1 MLLWSLIIIPALAGL
16 FCILSRSGSLS
27 RPILP
32 LVAATH
38 FILVIRCWMT
48 YVKPDVQP
56 EWIGLDEAGLLFLG
70 VTSLTFLLTSFYASG
85 YIKRE
90 GLAQTQ
96 DMEEGF
102 FFKNSPDAVFIGSL
116 LFFLATMTLVTLSL
130 HLGLIWVAVEATTLS
145 STPLIYYHRHH
156 RSLEATWKYLL
167 ICSVGIA
174 LAMLGNFFVV
184 VAGTG
189 IGEHGVHLSLASLS
203 EHADKLNPAW
213 LKAAFVLC
221 LVGYGTKIG
230 FVPLHNW
237 MPATYS
243 EAPSMVAA
251 LLSGA
256 LKACAFLAL
265 LRIHQVMIAA
275 GLGATSQSLFIL
287 LGVVSL
293 STAALFIVRQTDFKK
308 MLAFSSVEHM
318 GILALG
324 VGVGGAGIFGS
335 MFHVVNH
342 SLTKTLLFLAAG
354 NIVHTFRTRTDHE
367 VRRLLHSQPAT
378 AVLWVIGALAIVGA
392 PPFGTFLSELTIL
405 KAMVHGG
412 RYGLAALYL
421 LMLGV
426 IFAAISAS
434 VFPMVFSKKDGEASH
449 DGPPVPGAAAVGEP
463 LWSVAPLV
471 VMAFAILV
479 LGFYMPPFLSDIF
492 HGITVSLGGL

>member
-1 MLLWSLIIIPALAGL
+1 MLLWSLIVIPALAGL
-16 FCILSRSGSLS
+16 FCLLSRSGSLS
-27 RPILP
+27 RFMLP
-32 LVAATH
+32 LVSALH
-38 FILVIRCWMT
+38 FILVVCCWMT
-48 YVKPDVQP
+48 YTCPSVPP
-56 EWIGLDEAGLLFLG
+56 EWIGLDDAGLLFLS
-70 VTSLTFLLTSFYASG
+70 VTSVTFLLTSFYAFG
-85 YIKRE
+85 YIRRE
-90 GLAQTQ
+90 GRAQTM

-102 FFKNSPDAVFIGSL
+102 FFKNSPDAVFVGCL
-116 LFFLATMTLVTLSL
+116 LFFLSTMTLVTVSL
-130 HLGLIWVAVEATTLS
+130 HLGLVWVAVEATTLS

-189 IGEHGVHLSLASLS
+189 IGEHGVHLSLLSLS

-230 FVPLHNW
+230 FSPLHTW

-265 LRIHQVMIAA
+265 LRIHQVMTLA
-275 GLGATSQSLFIL
+275 GLGATSRSLFMV

-293 STAALFIVRQTDFKK
+293 FTAAVFIVRQTDFKK

-324 VGVGGAGIFGS
+324 VGVGGTGIFGS
-335 MFHVVNH
+335 MFHMVNH

-354 NIVHTFRTRTDHE
+354 NIVHSYRSRTDLDI
-367 VRRLLHSQPAT
+367 RGLIYSLPKT
-378 AVLWVIGALAIVGA
+378 AVLWIIGALAIVGV

-405 KAMVHGG
+405 KSMVHAG
-412 RYGLAALYL
+412 RFGLAAVYL
-421 LMLGV
+421 FLLGV

-434 VFPMVFSKKDGEASH
+434 VFPMVFSKRTGDSCS
-449 DGPPVPGAAAVGEP
+449 AAASAVTPSEEP
-463 LWSVAPLV
+463 LWSVLPLW
-471 VMAFAILV
+471 VMAAAVLV

-492 HGITVSLGGL
+492 HGIAVSLGGL

>member
-1 MLLWSLIIIPALAGL
+1 MLWLLILLPAVAGL
-16 FCILSRSGSLS
+16 VCMISRNSSLSRS
-27 RPILP
+27 IL
-32 LVAATH
+32 LGVAVTH

-48 YVKPDVQP
+48 YTRPEILP
-56 EWIGLDEAGLLFLG
+56 EWLGLDDAGLLFLG
-70 VTSLTFLLTSFYASG
+70 VISLTFLCTAFYAHG
-85 YIKRE
+85 YIIRE
-90 GLAQTQ
+90 GLAQTK

-102 FFKNSPDAVFIGSL
+102 FFKNSPDAMFIGCL
-116 LFFLATMTLVTLSL
+116 LFFLSTMTLVTMSL

-189 IGEHGVHLSLASLS
+189 IGEHGVHLSLEALS
-203 EHADKLNPAW
+203 THADQMNPAW

-243 EAPSMVAA
+243 EAPSLVAA

-275 GLGATSQSLFIL
+275 GLGETSRGLFIL
-287 LGVVSL
+287 IGIVSL
-293 STAALFIVRQTDFKK
+293 ATAALFIVRQADFKK

-318 GILALG
+318 GVLALG

-342 SLTKTLLFLAAG
+342 SLTKTILFLAAG
-354 NIVHTFRTRTDHE
+354 NIVSIYRTRQDKE
-367 VRRLLHSQPAT
+367 VRGLLYSQPMT

-405 KAMVHGG
+405 KGMVHAG
-412 RYGLAALYL
+412 RYALASAYL
-421 LMLGV
+421 LILGI
-426 IFAAISAS
+426 IFAAISVS
-434 VFPMVFSKKDGEASH
+434 VFPMVFSKKTEHEHVAESVKQLDTA
-449 DGPPVPGAAAVGEP
+449 VPEP
-463 LWSVAPLV
+463 MWSILPLV
-471 VMAFAILV
+471 AMAAGILV
-479 LGFYMPPFLSDIF
+479 LGLYMPPFLSDIF
-492 HGITVSLGGL
+492 HGITLSLGGE

>member
-1 MLLWSLIIIPALAGL
+1 MTYTQPA
-16 FCILSRSGSLS
+16 
-27 RPILP
+27 ILP
-32 LVAATH
+32 
-38 FILVIRCWMT
+38 
-48 YVKPDVQP
+48 
-56 EWIGLDEAGLLFLG
+56 EWLGLDDAGLLFLG
-70 VTSLTFLLTSFYASG
+70 VISLTFLCTAFYAHG
-85 YIKRE
+85 YIIRE
-90 GLAQTQ
+90 GLAQTK

-102 FFKNSPDAVFIGSL
+102 FFKNSPDAVFIGCL
-116 LFFLATMTLVTLSL
+116 LFFLSTMTMVTLSL

-189 IGEHGVHLSLASLS
+189 IGEHGVHLSLDSLLT
-203 EHADKLNPAW
+203 HADMMNPAW

-243 EAPSMVAA
+243 EAPSLVAA

-265 LRIHQVMIAA
+265 LRMHQVMIAA
-275 GLGATSQSLFIL
+275 GLGDTSRSLFIL
-287 LGVVSL
+287 IGIVSL
-293 STAALFIVRQTDFKK
+293 GTAALFIVRQADIKK

-342 SLTKTLLFLAAG
+342 SLTKTILFLAAG
-354 NIVHTFRTRTDHE
+354 NIVNAYRTRQDKE
-367 VRRLLHSQPAT
+367 IRGLLYSHPMT

-405 KAMVHGG
+405 KGMIHGG
-412 RYGLAALYL
+412 RYGLASAYL
-421 LMLGV
+421 LILGI

-434 VFPMVFSKKDGEASH
+434 VFPMVFSKKTDCETRTTSAEKDTMDDS
-449 DGPPVPGAAAVGEP
+449 EP
-463 LWSVAPLV
+463 LWSTLPLV
-471 VMAFAILV
+471 AMALGILV
-479 LGFYMPPFLSDIF
+479 LGLYMPPFLSNIF
-492 HGITVSLGGL
+492 HGISLSLGGE

>member
-1 MLLWSLIIIPALAGL
+1 MLWLLILIPAIAGL
-16 FCILSRSGSLS
+16 LCIVLRSSAIC
-27 RPILP
+27 RPILLGTAITHSL
-32 LVAATH
+32 LV
-38 FILVIRCWMT
+38 VRCWLNYTKMAF
-48 YVKPDVQP
+48 YS
-56 EWIGLDEAGLLFLG
+56 EWLGLDDAGLLFLT
-70 VTSLTFLLTSFYASG
+70 VTSFTFLCTSFYAFG

-90 GLAQTQ
+90 GEAQTR

-102 FFKNSPDAVFIGSL
+102 FFKNSPDAVFVGCL
-116 LFFLATMTLVTLSL
+116 LFFLSTMTMVTVSL

-184 VAGTG
+184 VAGSG
-189 IGEHGVHLSLASLS
+189 ISEEGAHLSLGVLIS
-203 EHADKLNPAW
+203 HAGQLNPAW

-230 FVPLHNW
+230 FVPLHTW

-243 EAPSMVAA
+243 ESPSLVAA
-251 LLSGA
+251 LLSGC

-265 LRIHQVMIAA
+265 LRMHQVMIAS
-275 GLGATSQSLFIL
+275 GQGATSCGLFVL
-287 LGVVSL
+287 MGVVSL
-293 STAALFIVRQTDFKK
+293 ATAALFIVRQNEFKK

-342 SLTKTLLFLAAG
+342 SLTKTILFLAAG
-354 NIVHTFRTRTDHE
+354 NIVHGYRTRHDHD
-367 VRRLLHSQPAT
+367 VRGLLARQPLT
-378 AVLWVIGALAIVGA
+378 AVLWVIGTLAIIGA
-392 PPFGTFLSELTIL
+392 PPFGTFLSELTVL
-405 KAMVHGG
+405 KGMVQAG
-412 RYGLAALYL
+412 RYGLAAVYL
-421 LMLGV
+421 ALLGV

-434 VFPMVFSKKDGEASH
+434 VFPMVFAKNKDQEGLVFSEDKKEEKTK
-449 DGPPVPGAAAVGEP
+449 EP
-463 LWSVAPLV
+463 LWSVLPLF
-471 VMAFAILV
+471 VMAAGVLV
-479 LGFYMPPFLSDIF
+479 LGLYMPPFLSDIF
-492 HGITVSLGGL
+492 QGITASLGGE